1 MRTLQLSVATFL
13 LHLVAVGSGKMNSVT
28 SVVMMDAMATAKVN
42 ATSMPGTEG
51 SLLVIPEW
59 AKALIVALA
68 VVGGVYL
75 VLATIVTVGMSVGI
89 VTKKRKKTTYRI
101 QL

>member
-28 SVVMMDAMATAKVN
+28 SMVMIDAMATATVN

-59 AKALIVALA
+59 AKALIVALT

-75 VLATIVTVGMSVGI
+75 VLATIVTIGMSVGI
-89 VTKKRKKTTYRI
+89 VTKKRKKTMYRI

>member
-28 SVVMMDAMATAKVN
+28 SMVMIDAMATATVN

-51 SLLVIPEW
+51 SLLVIPDW
-59 AKALIVALA
+59 AKALIVALT

-75 VLATIVTVGMSVGI
+75 VLATIVTIGMSVGI
-89 VTKKRKKTTYRI
+89 VTKKKRKTMYRI